1 MQLKRPRA
9 ILFDLDGT
17 LADTAPDL
25 AGAINRMRASRGLAP
40 SPFALLRE
48 AASTGA
54 RGLLKI
60 GFGIT
65 PEDGEYSAM
74 RHEFFDAYEAGLAI
88 DSILFDGVHDLLAQL
103 HAQDIR
109 WGIVTNKIARFSEPF
124 VRQIGLEQTACLIS
138 GDTMPNSKP
147 HPAPLF
153 EAARRM
159 NLAPEDCWYVGDDLR
174 DIEAGRAAGM
184 LTLAAAWGY
193 GGHTDMPSWGAD
205 HQLALPT
212 DILALVTSR

>member
-25 AGAINRMRASRGLAP
+25 AGAINRMRASRGMAP
-40 SPFALLRE
+40 APFTLLRE

-54 RGLLKI
+54 RGLLNV
-60 GFGIT
+60 GFGIA
-65 PEDGEYSAM
+65 PDHAQYSAM
-74 RHEFFDAYEAGLAI
+74 RSEFFDAYEAGLAI
-88 DSILFDGVHDLLAQL
+88 DSTLFEGVPDLLAQL
-103 HAQDIR
+103 PAQDIR

-124 VRQIGLEQTACLIS
+124 VQQIGLQQTSCLIS

-153 EAARRM
+153 EAARQM
-159 NLAPEDCWYVGDDLR
+159 NLAPEECWYVGDDLR

-184 LTLAAAWGY
+184 RTLAVLWGY
-193 GGHTDMPSWGAD
+193 GGHTDIASWGAD
-205 HQLALPT
+205 HEVKLPT
-212 DILALVTSR
+212 DILAMITDH

>member
-1 MQLKRPRA
+1 MHLKPPRA

-25 AGAINRMRASRGLAP
+25 AGAINRMRASRDLPP
-40 SPFALLRE
+40 SPFELLRQ

-54 RGLLKI
+54 RGLLNI

-65 PEDGEYSAM
+65 PDDADYSAM
-74 RHEFFDAYEAGLAI
+74 RSEFFDVYEAGLAI
-88 DSILFDGVHDLLAQL
+88 DSILFDGVPALLEQL

-109 WGIVTNKIARFSEPF
+109 WGIVTNKIARFSAPF
-124 VRQIGLEQTACLIS
+124 VQQIGLQQSACLIS

-153 EAARRM
+153 EAARQM
-159 NLAPEDCWYVGDDLR
+159 SIAPEDCWYVGDDLR

-184 LTLAAAWGY
+184 VTLAAAWGY
-193 GGHTDMPSWGAD
+193 GGHTDLASWGAD
-205 HQLALPT
+205 HQVAQPK
-212 DILALVTSR
+212 DILALIERR